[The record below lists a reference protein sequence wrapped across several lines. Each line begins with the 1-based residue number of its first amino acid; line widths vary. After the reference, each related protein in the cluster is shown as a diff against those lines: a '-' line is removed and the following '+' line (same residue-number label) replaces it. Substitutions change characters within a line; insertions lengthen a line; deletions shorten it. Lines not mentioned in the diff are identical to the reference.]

1 MARRKKIIL
10 KAIKALTLF
19 FISGMI
25 TACAVET
32 YDKDVFIVDSQ
43 YYHQGCIFISAV
55 KIDKNGIAI
64 IQFVRKTVYDYQR
77 DKCGVARVSAATT
90 VPKKSIT
97 QANNLRADG
106 SFSGSFTLSVKRQ
119 TEKILLST
127 TNYNGFS
134 TTLEFEVAGYIR
146 NAQAL
151 SQQKNWMTGL
161 GTEDSKLVET
171 KSDDQTA
178 PEIFFSDPQLE
189 KKNQKFVENYT
200 FIIRGEAIDRDG
212 ILNVL
217 VNGKRANLRADGSFA
232 AKIKLGVGRNY
243 VLVQAEDIN
252 NNVAETK
259 LTIVR
264 EEFISEQTLVDVDMP
279 PKTRMNNPDALAVVI
294 GVESYQYVPD
304 ATYAY
309 NDAEVFREYL
319 AETMGMKRQRIKLAT
334 NSKATQAELNKLLGP
349 NGWLARNITK
359 GKSDIVVYFSGHGIA
374 SPDAKSSGLLPHD
387 VDPNYSVGLQTTQLY
402 QDLAAMGA
410 KSVTVF
416 LDACFTGQTRNSEM
430 LIANARPIVIKPI
443 AAAVPDNFTV
453 ISAASGAQ
461 ISGALEEKEHGLF
474 TYYLLKGLGGDA
486 DENKDKSINI
496 SELKSFVSAK
506 VKEQA
511 ALNGREQ
518 TPEIQGSSDNVL
530 VRFQ

>member
-1 MARRKKIIL
+1 MKRIITTL
-10 KAIKALTLF
+10 LTMM
-19 FISGMI
+19 ISLGFAQTTYASELMI
-25 TACAVET
+25 NSYGKHDKGSFACAKLQSISMTESGNIAWKFERTDSSLCKNAKIT
-32 YDKDVFIVDSQ
+32 YAKSEPPKSIRGVFHLNKDGTFKDVFVITATPKTTAIQLAVINMNSKSGFARYAQSINVATLLEIDSAGDWMSNFTASESQLKETKAADKKPPTIRILSPVTASGQIPRVDTYTS
-43 YYHQGCIFISAV
+43 
-55 KIDKNGIAI
+55 
-64 IQFVRKTVYDYQR
+64 FVRGQVT
-77 DKCGVARVSAATT
+77 
-90 VPKKSIT
+90 
-97 QANNLRADG
+97 
-106 SFSGSFTLSVKRQ
+106 
-119 TEKILLST
+119 
-127 TNYNGFS
+127 
-134 TTLEFEVAGYIR
+134 
-146 NAQAL
+146 
-151 SQQKNWMTGL
+151 
-161 GTEDSKLVET
+161 
-171 KSDDQTA
+171 DDQGVMN
-178 PEIFFSDPQLE
+178 I
-189 KKNQKFVENYT
+189 
-200 FIIRGEAIDRDG
+200 
-212 ILNVL
+212 L
-217 VNGKRANLRADGSFA
+217 VNGKKVGIKEDGSFA
-232 AKIKLGVGRNY
+232 AKIKLRVGRND

-259 LTIVR
+259 LTIMR
-264 EEFISEQTLVDVDMP
+264 EDFLSEQTLVDVDMP

-334 NSKATQAELNKLLGP
+334 NSKATQAEFSKLLGP

-359 GKSDIVVYFSGHGIA
+359 DKSDVVVYFSGHGIA

-430 LIANARPIVIKPI
+430 LIANARPIVIQAT
-443 AAAVPDNFTV
+443 AAAVPENVTV
-453 ISAASGAQ
+453 ISAASGSQ

-486 DENKDKSINI
+486 DSNKDKLINI
-496 SELKSFVSAK
+496 NELKLFVTAK

-518 TPEIQGSSDNVL
+518 TPEMQGSSDSVL

>member
-1 MARRKKIIL
+1 MFRLFGIIL
-10 KAIKALTLF
+10 VGLIL
-19 FISGMI
+19 
-25 TACAVET
+25 TACYT
-32 YDKDVFIVDSQ
+32 IP
-43 YYHQGCIFISAV
+43 
-55 KIDKNGIAI
+55 IDKNTYVLEQYSSSDCIVMRTVKILEDGEAKIAFERRVDNYSYDECPRALI
-64 IQFVRKTVYDYQR
+64 SSVLTVP
-77 DKCGVARVSAATT
+77 SNTITT
-90 VPKKSIT
+90 VEGVN
-97 QANNLRADG
+97 ANG
-106 SFSGSFTLSVKRQ
+106 EFFGSFTLTLKPITREVS
-119 TEKILLST
+119 ILT
-127 TNYNGFS
+127 TNDRGES
-134 TTLEFEVAGYIR
+134 TKLDFYLSEMIK

-151 SQQKNWMTGL
+151 SQHKNWMTGL
-161 GTEDSKLVET
+161 SSEDGKLVET
-171 KSDDQTA
+171 KSDDRTA
-178 PEIFFSDPQLE
+178 PEIIFSDPQLE
-189 KKNQKFVENYT
+189 KKNKKFVENYT

-232 AKIKLGVGRNY
+232 AKIKLGVGLND

-259 LTIVR
+259 LTIIR

-334 NSKATQAELNKLLGP
+334 NSKATQAEFSKLLGP

-359 GKSDIVVYFSGHGIA
+359 GKSDVVVYFSGHGIA

-443 AAAVPDNFTV
+443 AAAVPDNVTV
-453 ISAASGAQ
+453 ISAASGTQ

-486 DENKDKSINI
+486 DSNKDKSINI

-518 TPEIQGSSDNVL
+518 IPVIQGSSDKVL

>member
-1 MARRKKIIL
+1 MLRFGCLLIFGLLANALSSNANASDIRRELNTSLGFYKYCFKISKVRLEENGLVTLQFVQNSDFYRYHCKENIL
-10 KAIKALTLF
+10 YDVKTYPADQVRGAKGVNGRSPEETF
-19 FISGMI
+19 FIQVTPDTGKISLQLLRSGQAVVESYSLSQSISSIRALIEAEQSMPSWQKAFQATESKLAE
-25 TACAVET
+25 TAAADKTPPTIRILSPVAASGQVPRVDT
-32 YDKDVFIVDSQ
+32 YTS
-43 YYHQGCIFISAV
+43 
-55 KIDKNGIAI
+55 
-64 IQFVRKTVYDYQR
+64 FVRGQVT
-77 DKCGVARVSAATT
+77 
-90 VPKKSIT
+90 
-97 QANNLRADG
+97 
-106 SFSGSFTLSVKRQ
+106 
-119 TEKILLST
+119 
-127 TNYNGFS
+127 
-134 TTLEFEVAGYIR
+134 
-146 NAQAL
+146 
-151 SQQKNWMTGL
+151 
-161 GTEDSKLVET
+161 
-171 KSDDQTA
+171 DDQGVMN
-178 PEIFFSDPQLE
+178 I
-189 KKNQKFVENYT
+189 
-200 FIIRGEAIDRDG
+200 
-212 ILNVL
+212 L
-217 VNGKRANLRADGSFA
+217 VNGKKVGIKEDGSFA
-232 AKIKLGVGRNY
+232 AKIKLGVGRND

-259 LTIVR
+259 LTIIR

-279 PKTRMNNPDALAVVI
+279 PKTSMNNPDALAVVI

-334 NSKATQAELNKLLGP
+334 NSKATQAELSKLLGP

-359 GKSDIVVYFSGHGIA
+359 DKSDVVVYFSGHGIA

-387 VDPNYSVGLQTTQLY
+387 VDPNYSVGLQTAQLY

-443 AAAVPDNFTV
+443 YAAVPDNVTV

-486 DENKDKSINI
+486 DVNKDKSINI

>member
-1 MARRKKIIL
+1 MISLCAAQTIRAAEINVNSDGRHTGGGFSCAKLLNISVAESGNIAWSFKRNGYHAGGGVNHCKNAKIKL
-10 KAIKALTLF
+10 A
-19 FISGMI
+19 
-25 TACAVET
+25 
-32 YDKDVFIVDSQ
+32 
-43 YYHQGCIFISAV
+43 
-55 KIDKNGIAI
+55 
-64 IQFVRKTVYDYQR
+64 KTQPPESIR
-77 DKCGVARVSAATT
+77 GVLDLN
-90 VPKKSIT
+90 K
-97 QANNLRADG
+97 DG
-106 SFSGSFTLSVKRQ
+106 SFRESFVIFTTPTTASLGLVSISHINKSGIAWYGAQKEIALLLEIDTAGDWMSNFTASESQLKETKAADKTPPTIRILSP
-119 TEKILLST
+119 
-127 TNYNGFS
+127 
-134 TTLEFEVAGYIR
+134 VAGSGQVPRVDTY
-146 NAQAL
+146 
-151 SQQKNWMTGL
+151 TGFVR
-161 GTEDSKLVET
+161 GQVT
-171 KSDDQTA
+171 DDQGVMN
-178 PEIFFSDPQLE
+178 I
-189 KKNQKFVENYT
+189 
-200 FIIRGEAIDRDG
+200 
-212 ILNVL
+212 L
-217 VNGKRANLRADGSFA
+217 VNGKKVGIKEDGSFA
-232 AKIKLGVGRNY
+232 AKIKLGVGRND

-259 LTIVR
+259 LTIIR

-279 PKTRMNNPDALAVVI
+279 PKTSMNNPDALAVVI

-334 NSKATQAELNKLLGP
+334 NSKATQAELSKLLGP

-359 GKSDIVVYFSGHGIA
+359 GKSDVVVYFSGHGIA

-402 QDLAAMGA
+402 QDLAGMGA

-430 LIANARPIVIKPI
+430 LIANARPIVIKPL
-443 AAAVPDNFTV
+443 AAAIPDNVTV

-486 DENKDKSINI
+486 DSNKDKSINI
-496 SELKSFVSAK
+496 SELKSFVFAK

-518 TPEIQGSSDNVL
+518 TPESQGSSDNVL
-530 VRFQ
+530 VRF

>member
-1 MARRKKIIL
+1 MKRIIS
-10 KAIKALTLF
+10 TLVTMM
-19 FISGMI
+19 ISLGFVQTTHASEIIINSYGKHEEGGQSCVKLNSISMTESGNVAWKFKRNSRYTGCRNAKVSFAKTDPPKSI
-25 TACAVET
+25 RGVFHLNKDGTF
-32 YDKDVFIVDSQ
+32 KDVFVIAVTPKTTDIALAITNYDRKGGFASYFQPSKVAALLEIDAAGDWMSNFTASESQLKETKAADKTPPTIRILSPVAGSGQVPRVDTYTS
-43 YYHQGCIFISAV
+43 
-55 KIDKNGIAI
+55 
-64 IQFVRKTVYDYQR
+64 FVRGQVSDNQ
-77 DKCGVARVSAATT
+77 GVMN
-90 VPKKSIT
+90 I
-97 QANNLRADG
+97 
-106 SFSGSFTLSVKRQ
+106 
-119 TEKILLST
+119 
-127 TNYNGFS
+127 
-134 TTLEFEVAGYIR
+134 
-146 NAQAL
+146 
-151 SQQKNWMTGL
+151 
-161 GTEDSKLVET
+161 
-171 KSDDQTA
+171 
-178 PEIFFSDPQLE
+178 
-189 KKNQKFVENYT
+189 
-200 FIIRGEAIDRDG
+200 
-212 ILNVL
+212 L
-217 VNGKRANLRADGSFA
+217 VNGKKVGIREDGSFA
-232 AKIKLGVGRNY
+232 AKIKLGVGQND

-259 LTIVR
+259 LTIIR

-304 ATYAY
+304 AAYAY

-334 NSKATQAELNKLLGP
+334 NSKATQAEFSKLLGP

-359 GKSDIVVYFSGHGIA
+359 GKSDVVVYFSGHGIA

-430 LIANARPIVIKPI
+430 LIANARPIVIKPL
-443 AAAVPDNFTV
+443 AAAVPDNITV
-453 ISAASGAQ
+453 ISAASGSQ

-486 DENKDKSINI
+486 DSNKDKSINI

-518 TPEIQGSSDNVL
+518 TPEIQGSSNNVL